1 MAFVFPIISAVG
13 TIFGAIM
20 QSGAQSS
27 AAAAQANASYYN
39 AAVAQNNA
47 NAAMQAAY
55 AEKQTQDRKNR
66 MAIENVRSKYLAS
79 GIELEGTP
87 LLVLNEEVTQRAL
100 DSEKILYKGKVQQ
113 AQYLNEANMSA
124 YYGNTALSGGSTKAT
139 GTLLGGIFSG
149 ISGVGRAIY
158 ADSGSA

>member
-1 MAFVFPIISAVG
+1 MAFIVPILSAVG
-13 TIFGAIM
+13 SVVGAIS
-20 QSGAQSS
+20 QAGAQS
-27 AAAAQANASYYN
+27 AAAQAQANAAYYN

-55 AEKQTQDRKNR
+55 AEKQSQDRKNR
-66 MAIENVRSKYLAS
+66 MAVENVRSKYLAS

-100 DSEKILYKGKVQQ
+100 ESEKIIYRGKVQA
-113 AQYLNEANMSA
+113 AQYQNEANMYNYQGQVSES
-124 YYGNTALSGGSTKAT
+124 LGSSRSDSTI
-139 GTLLGGIFSG
+139 LGGIFSG

-158 ADSGSA
+158 ANS